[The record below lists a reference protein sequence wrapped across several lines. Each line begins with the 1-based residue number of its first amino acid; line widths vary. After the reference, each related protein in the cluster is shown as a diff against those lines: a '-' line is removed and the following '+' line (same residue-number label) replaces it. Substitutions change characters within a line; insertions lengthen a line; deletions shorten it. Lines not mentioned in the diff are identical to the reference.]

1 MFSDWRWAAAR
12 AAGTSHARTGLPCQD
27 AALIR
32 TIDGPAGSV
41 LAAIV
46 SDGAG
51 SASHARDGARTVV
64 RVIAQC
70 AAIWFA
76 DRTELP
82 TNEDVASW
90 VEHVR
95 ADLRVAADARG
106 GTLRDYAATLVACFV
121 TGTATLVAHVGDG
134 GCVLDG
140 EDEGWAVGSW
150 PAAGEFANTTY
161 FVTDEPRAQLRV
173 SRFDRPAGAVAVFS
187 DGIEDLVLQRRERR
201 PHPDFFTRMMTPVR
215 SSAASG
221 RDRAL
226 SRGLRG
232 YLNSEVINTR
242 TDDDKSLVL
251 AARP

>member
-1 MFSDWRWAAAR
+1 MATDWRWAAAR

-32 TIDGPAGSV
+32 TIDGPAGPV

-51 SASHARDGARTVV
+51 SASHAREGSRTVV

-76 DRTELP
+76 DRIELP
-82 TNEDVASW
+82 AEEDVASW

-95 ADLRVAADARG
+95 VDLRVAAGSRG

-121 TGTATLVAHVGDG
+121 TSTATLVSHIGDG

-140 EDEGWAVGSW
+140 EDEGWTMGSW
-150 PAAGEFANTTY
+150 PAAGEFANATY
-161 FVTDEPRAQLRV
+161 FVTDEPHAQLRV

-201 PHPDFFTRMMTPVR
+201 AHPDFFTRMMAPVR
-215 SSAASG
+215 NSTTSG
-221 RDRAL
+221 CDRAL

-232 YLNSEVINTR
+232 YLNSEAINAR

-251 AARP
+251 AARS